1 MSLGSETEIFL
12 KLSFHIYPCILKT
25 TMSLNHDLKIKKWK
39 ELKNVLK
46 S

>member
-1 MSLGSETEIFL
+1 MLLASEIEIFL
-12 KLSFHIYPCILKT
+12 KLSFHIYPRILR
-25 TMSLNHDLKIKKWK
+25 TMSLNHNLKIKKLK